1 MPVNLG
7 SLYKV
12 MVGHRE
18 KKNREQAALGFSREK
33 QRCSGGFQ
41 GILVRICSVAGNSV
55 RNAQCHNMKEFGGGS
70 LQGGFGGWIILFHH
84 PESIAFPS
92 LGLSLGHKV
101 AATAPSS
108 SYFLLIHSH

>member
-18 KKNREQAALGFSREK
+18 KENREQAALGFSREK

-41 GILVRICSVAGNSV
+41 GILGYV
-55 RNAQCHNMKEFGGGS
+55 Q
-70 LQGGFGGWIILFHH
+70 LQGT
-84 PESIAFPS
+84 
-92 LGLSLGHKV
+92 V
-101 AATAPSS
+101 
-108 SYFLLIHSH
+108 